1 MRRLE
6 FAANYLKKPTELK
19 DFCRWCVSTFEHEGV
34 CITMGQDGCV
44 VFSDGEYIDS
54 AGYQEKVVNL
64 VGAGD
69 AFASG
74 YLDGISKKL

>member
-1 MRRLE
+1 
-6 FAANYLKKPTELK
+6 
-19 DFCRWCVSTFEHEGV
+19 
-34 CITMGQDGCV
+34 MGQDGCV